1 MEPLAISLMIQ
12 AMRGDTL
19 SALPNAPVEP
29 VRTPRHRGRP
39 VRRATAAA
47 LHHLADL
54 VEPRIA

>member
-19 SALPNAPVEP
+19 SALPHAPIKPLREP
-29 VRTPRHRGRP
+29 RPRTRP

>member
-1 MEPLAISLMIQ
+1 MEPLAISLMVQ

-19 SALPNAPVEP
+19 AALPHAPVEP
-29 VRTPRHRGRP
+29 VQAPRHRSQP
-39 VRRATAAA
+39 IRRAAASA

>member
-19 SALPNAPVEP
+19 SALPNASGRPAP
-29 VRTPRHRGRP
+29 TPRHRSQP
-39 VRRATAAA
+39 IRRATAAA
-47 LHHLADL
+47 LHHLANL

>member
-19 SALPNAPVEP
+19 SALPDAPVLP
-29 VRTPRHRGRP
+29 VKSPRHRSQP
-39 VRRATAAA
+39 FRRAAAST